1 MSSPVTRYAK
11 NKEGQFIAYQ
21 VFGKGPVDLVFIPDW
36 VTNLE
41 IMWEEPTLARFLDRL
56 ASFSRVICFDKRG
69 TGLSDPVP
77 LGAVPTWE
85 EWMFDVGTVMD
96 AAGSERAAIASHGD
110 GGQMGLLF
118 AATNPGRTAALV
130 LIDTYARRTRA
141 PDYPC
146 GIPPD
151 IAERF
156 IGFIVG
162 SWGTGHA
169 VVYGAP
175 GQSGNPAFIEWR
187 GRYERL
193 SMSPGQFRSLYPLTY
208 QLDFRSI
215 LPAIRVPTLVLHRT
229 DNTYVRVDN
238 GRYLAEHIEDAQFI
252 EVSGAD
258 HIFHT
263 GDTEALLAPVEEF
276 LTGRQTAPEED
287 RVLATVLFT
296 DIVDATV
303 HAERLGDRAWKDLLE
318 RHHEAVRAE
327 LARFRGHEVD
337 TAGDGF
343 FATFEGP
350 ARAVR
355 CALAIREAVRALGV
369 EIRAGLHT
377 GECEIVSDKV
387 GGIAVHTGAR
397 VMGQALAGQVVVSRT
412 VRDLVAGTGLRF
424 ESLGTRTLKGV
435 SGEWELFLAV

>member
-1 MSSPVTRYAK
+1 MAHTRYAK
-11 NKEGQFIAYQ
+11 NKEGQFVAYQ
-21 VFGKGPVDLVFIPDW
+21 VFGEGPIDLVFIPDW

-41 IMWEEPTLARFLDRL
+41 VMWEEPTLARFMDRL
-56 ASFSRVICFDKRG
+56 ASFARVICFDKRG

-85 EWMFDVGTVMD
+85 EWMYDVGTVMD
-96 AAGSERAAIASHGD
+96 GAGSDRAAIVGHGD

-118 AATNPGRTAALV
+118 AATNPARTTGLV
-130 LIDTYARRTRA
+130 LMDTYARRTRA
-141 PDYPC
+141 ADYPC
-146 GIPPD
+146 GIPPNA
-151 IAERF
+151 AERL

-162 SWGTGHA
+162 SWGTGHDA
-169 VVYGAP
+169 LYGAP
-175 GQSGNPAFIEWR
+175 SQAGNPAFMEWY

-193 SMSPGQFRSLYPLTY
+193 AMSPGQFRSLYPLTY

-215 LPAIRVPTLVLHRT
+215 LPAIRVPTLVLHRKG
-229 DNTYVRVDN
+229 NTYIRIDN
-238 GRYLAEHIEDAQFI
+238 GRYLA
-252 EVSGAD
+252 D
-258 HIFHT
+258 HIDGAKFVEIPGEDHFFHT

-276 LTGRQTAPEED
+276 LTGRQAVPEED

-296 DIVDATV
+296 DIVDATG

-355 CALAIREAVRALGV
+355 CALAIREAVQVLGV
-369 EIRAGLHT
+369 QIRAGLHT
-377 GECEIVSDKV
+377 GECEIVGGKV

-397 VMGQALAGQVVVSRT
+397 VMGQAEASQVVVSRT
-412 VRDLVAGTGLRF
+412 VRDLVAGTGLQF
-424 ESLGTRTLKGV
+424 QSLGSRSLKGV
-435 SGEWELFLAV
+435 SGEWELFLAL